1 MNNNIRGDLAI
12 VWFGRFEAF
21 LIQVSYE
28 RIFRMDSLKNG
39 VYFITGAYG
48 VGKTSLCDKLKEILS
63 IPYFSASELISVRNN
78 ETYGASK
85 AVKNKAENQNILKK
99 VIEQRLLKYP
109 IILLNGHTAIFKKD
123 RAIDL
128 LPIQAFHYFHLR
140 AIILLETTPDILLK
154 HLEGRDNIIYSTGE
168 ISALIDAENQQCQI
182 LSTELKIPLL
192 RHIMQYDDTD
202 YLSITAQLQ
211 EGNL

>member
-1 MNNNIRGDLAI
+1 
-12 VWFGRFEAF
+12 
-21 LIQVSYE
+21 
-28 RIFRMDSLKNG
+28 MDSLKNG

-63 IPYFSASELISVRNN
+63 VPYFSASELISVRNN
-78 ETYGASK
+78 EIYGASK
-85 AVKNKAENQNILKK
+85 AVKNKVENQNILKK
-99 VIEQRLLKYP
+99 AIEQKLLKYP

-123 RAIDL
+123 RTVDL
-128 LPIQAFHYFHLR
+128 LPIQAFHCFHLR
-140 AIILLETTPDILLK
+140 AIILLETTLDILLK

-182 LSTELKIPLL
+182 LSAELKIPLL